1 MEPDRKKLGEDIARQ
16 FERLYMM
23 IDSVAMLPKIK
34 DEELMDVRTHIGLG
48 DMMLADLVRE

>member
-34 DEELMDVRTHIGLG
+34 GEELMDVRTHIGLG
-48 DMMLADLVRE
+48 AMMLADMVRE